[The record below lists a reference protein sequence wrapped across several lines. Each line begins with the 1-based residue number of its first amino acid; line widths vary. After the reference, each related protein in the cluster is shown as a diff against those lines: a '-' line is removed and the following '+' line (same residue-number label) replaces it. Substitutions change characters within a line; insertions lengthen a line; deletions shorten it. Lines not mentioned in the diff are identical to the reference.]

1 MGEESSNAQDPL
13 HQLIIS
19 MRDEIKALRQDFGD
33 RLSRVEQAPRVTL
46 QPTRHIGGL
55 GTGPNTTQNTG
66 TNPRHNGVRINEPH
80 MTEDD
85 SSQDEEPNPRRQR
98 HCGQRQ
104 HVPQD
109 DYGDADDEEYTPY
122 SRQNQNHI
130 KLTAPNFAGK
140 VDPEAYL
147 DWEKRMDHIFDYYNQ
162 PGPKRVALAVAQLT
176 DGALTWWEREVSDR
190 KRSRLRAIDTWVDI
204 KDLMRQ
210 RYVPPHFYRDL
221 QRRFR
226 TLKQGTRTVEEY
238 YEEFE
243 RLRNRLELN
252 DDEEALMAQFL
263 DGLQERISRKVERQ
277 KISNTRSKP
286 QTTWNTKFNKAL
298 DKGKSVEIDSRFKGK
313 AVETSKDTRPE
324 AGKTNNPQRERDITC
339 FKCRGRG
346 HMSREC
352 PNNRVM
358 LMTEAGDYES
368 HDEADVQEDQ
378 DDEYGDIAYPDT
390 GELLVTRRVLSVMVK
405 PAETIQ
411 RENIFHSR
419 CTIKGKVCN
428 LIFDGGSC
436 TNVASAHMV
445 DKLGLERTKHPR
457 PYRLRWLDD
466 KVELKI
472 TDQVTI
478 PFSIGKYQ
486 DQVVCDV
493 VPMQAGHLL
502 LGRPWQFDRETK
514 HDGRTNMYTLMHNKR
529 KVSLAPLTP
538 SQVHEL
544 QMQMLKEKESISK
557 SNFLVQ
563 PSYVRKVFA
572 AKHTMLLMIF
582 KELLSA
588 GLGGLELPPEI
599 TDLLDRF
606 KDVFPEEMP
615 EGLPPIRGIEHQIDF
630 IPGAAL
636 PNKPAYRMSPEESKE
651 LERQVKELLD
661 KGYVRESLS
670 PCAVPVLLVPKKDG
684 SWRMCVDCRAI
695 NNITIK
701 YRHPIPRLD
710 DMLDELSGATLF
722 SKIDLKSGYHQV
734 RMKEGDEWKTA
745 FKTKQGH
752 YEWMVMPFGLTNAP
766 STFMRLMNQ
775 VLRAY
780 ISKFVVV
787 YFDDILVYS
796 KCLSDHVSHLE
807 LVLKTLRQ
815 EGLYANLKKCAFCT
829 DKLVF
834 LGFVVSSQGLQVDE
848 EKIKAIKDWPA
859 PTNISQVRSFHGLAS
874 FYRRFVKVIS
884 SIAAPLTAVVKKS
897 VGFTWGEAQQ
907 KAFDTLKEKL
917 TNAPVLV
924 LPDFNKTFEVECDA
938 SGIGIGAV
946 LTQGGKPVAFFSE
959 KLGGAT
965 VNYPTLTKSYML
977 WLELWRLGS
986 II

>member
-1 MGEESSNAQDPL
+1 MGEESSNAQDAL
-13 HQLIIS
+13 HQLIAS

-33 RLSRVEQAPRVTL
+33 RLRHVEQARVTL
-46 QPTRHIGGL
+46 QPTRNLGGL
-55 GTGPNTTQNTG
+55 NTG
-66 TNPRHNGVRINEPH
+66 FTTNQHTRNNLRPTGVRINEANHTQP
-80 MTEDD
+80 TDDD
-85 SSQDEEPNPRRQR
+85 SSQDDEPAQRRPRHRR
-98 HCGQRQ
+98 R
-104 HVPQD
+104 VPQD
-109 DYGDADDEEYTPY
+109 DYGEQDKDEFY
-122 SRQNQNHI
+122 SSKRQNQHHV
-130 KLTAPNFAGK
+130 KLTAPSFAGK

-147 DWEKRMDHIFDYYNQ
+147 DWEKRMDHIFDYYNH
-162 PGPKRVALAVAQLT
+162 PGPKRWDRVI
-176 DGALTWWEREVSDR
+176 SDR
-190 KRSRLRAIDTWVDI
+190 KRNRLRAIDSWIDM
-204 KDLMRQ
+204 KDMLRQ
-210 RYVPPHFYRDL
+210 RYVPPHFHRDL

-226 TLKQGTRTVEEY
+226 GLKQGTRSVEEY

-252 DDEEALMAQFL
+252 DDEEALMAQFV
-263 DGLQERISRKVERQ
+263 DGLQERLSRKVERQ
-277 KISNTRSKP
+277 VYQDFKDLFHLAVQAEQHIKKKTMSARNLP
-286 QTTWNTKFNKAL
+286 QTTWTSNTNKPI
-298 DKGKSVEIDSRFKGK
+298 DKGKGIEVDSRFKGK

-324 AGKTNNPQRERDITC
+324 LGKTSNPQRSRDITC

-346 HMSREC
+346 HISREC
-352 PNNRVM
+352 PNQRVM
-358 LMTEAGDYES
+358 LVTESGDYES
-368 HDEADVQEDQ
+368 QDEAQTEPLE
-378 DDEYGDIAYPDT
+378 EYGDIEYPDT
-390 GELLVTRRVLSVMVK
+390 GELLVTRRTLSAMVE
-405 PAETIQ
+405 PSETIQ
-411 RENIFHSR
+411 RENIFHTR

-428 LIFDGGSC
+428 LLIDGGSC

-457 PYRLRWLDD
+457 PYKLRWLDD

-472 TDQVTI
+472 SDQVSI
-478 PFSIGKYQ
+478 PFSIGRYQ
-486 DQVVCDV
+486 DQVICDV

-502 LGRPWQFDRETK
+502 LGRPSQFDRETK
-514 HDGRTNMYTLMHNKR
+514 HDGRTNMYTFMHNKR

-538 SQVHEL
+538 SQVHDL
-544 QMQMLKEKESISK
+544 QMQILKEKENHSK

-563 PSYVRKVFA
+563 HSHVRRA
-572 AKHTMLLMIF
+572 IASKHTMLLMIF

-588 GLGGLELPPEI
+588 GFGELYLPPEI
-599 TDLLDRF
+599 VILLDRF
-606 KDVFPEEMP
+606 KDVFPDEMP

-651 LERQVKELLD
+651 LEKQVKELLG

-684 SWRMCVDCRAI
+684 SWRMCVGCRAI

-722 SKIDLKSGYHQV
+722 SKIDLRSGYHQV

-745 FKTKQGH
+745 FKTKQGL

-807 LVLKTLRQ
+807 LVFKTLRQ
-815 EGLYANLKKCAFCT
+815 EGLYANLKKCTFCT

-834 LGFVVSSQGLQVDE
+834 LGFVLSSQGLQVDE
-848 EKIKAIKDWPA
+848 EKVKAIKEWPT

-874 FYRRFVKVIS
+874 FYRRFVRDFS

-897 VGFTWGEAQQ
+897 VGFTWGREQQ
-907 KAFDTLKEKL
+907 ATFDTLKEKL
-917 TNAPVLV
+917 TEAPVLV

-938 SGIGIGAV
+938 SGIGVGAV

-959 KLGGAT
+959 KLGGS
-965 VNYPTLTKSYML
+965 TLTTLPMTKSCMP
-977 WLELWRLGS
+977 WCEL
-986 II
+986 